1 MNESNEMNNITTQ
14 VLKEIQDKNKIDTEE
29 KRILINYNKQLT
41 PMDLLTIESVRKL
54 KNPFRM
60 IGVETVMKDLHICKT
75 IAYRLFQ
82 REDFPS
88 INIGK
93 SNQVMLL
100 AYMIWKMDK
109 RV

>member
-1 MNESNEMNNITTQ
+1 MEEMNSITNQ
-14 VLKEIQDKNKIDTEE
+14 ILDEIQENKVIDTEE
-29 KRILINYNKQLT
+29 KRLEVKYNQKLT
-41 PMDLLTIESVRKL
+41 PMDYMAIESIRKL

-60 IGVETVMKDLHICKT
+60 IGVNTVMKDLNICRT
-75 IAYRLFQ
+75 VAYKLFQ

-93 SNQVMLL
+93 SNQVMIL
-100 AYMIWKMDK
+100 AYMIWKMNK

>member
-1 MNESNEMNNITTQ
+1 MEEINNLTQ
-14 VLKEIQDKNKIDTEE
+14 IISEIDTEDT
-29 KRILINYNKQLT
+29 KINVNLQGDLTMEQL
-41 PMDLLTIESVRKL
+41 MAIESIKKL

-60 IGVETVMKDLHICKT
+60 IGVEAVMQDLHICKT

-82 REDFPS
+82 REDFPA

-93 SNQVMLL
+93 NNQVMILP
-100 AYMIWKMDK
+100 YMIWKMQK

>member
-1 MNESNEMNNITTQ
+1 MEEINNATTQ
-14 VLKEIQDKNKIDTEE
+14 ILNDRQENNVIDTEE
-29 KRILINYNKQLT
+29 KRLEIKYNQKLT
-41 PMDLLTIESVRKL
+41 PMDYMAIESIRKL

-60 IGVETVMKDLHICKT
+60 IGVNTVMKDLNICKT
-75 IAYRLFQ
+75 VAYKLFQ

-93 SNQVMLL
+93 SNQVMVL
-100 AYMIWKMDK
+100 AYMIWKMEK

>member
-1 MNESNEMNNITTQ
+1 MNEINNITTQ
-14 VLKEIQDKNKIDTEE
+14 MINDVGVIDTEDKE
-29 KRILINYNKQLT
+29 ININIQKPLM
-41 PMDLLTIESVRKL
+41 PEDFMAIESIKKI

-60 IGVETVMKDLHICKT
+60 IDVETVMQDLHICKT
-75 IAYRLFQ
+75 VAYRLFQ

-93 SNQVMLL
+93 SNQIMIL
-100 AYMIWKMDK
+100 AYMIWKMQK